1 MLDGGEL
8 VDVQQQP
15 RQVADEEDLQM
26 NRLVAAYEIKS
37 GMKDDYVYMGEGG
50 RGSCIVQ
57 RYHSCFSTISP
68 EFDSLRSRKFLMMFL
83 EIDGAGL
90 RKWTEA

>member
-37 GMKDDYVYMGEGG
+37 GMKDDSVYMGEGG
-50 RGSCIVQ
+50 G
-57 RYHSCFSTISP
+57 
-68 EFDSLRSRKFLMMFL
+68 
-83 EIDGAGL
+83 GA
-90 RKWTEA
+90 A